1 MMSAASQ
8 NREDIMTPFPRPP
21 PPHHRRIG
29 AAVLGTEPA
38 GILATSN
45 ENEGRS
51 LSLSLARNPGNAP
64 VGRPKAPAVGGSDD
78 GRAGVS
84 GLNGYQV
91 CPIGERQALPA
102 PAVGREQDRSASANQ
117 PAYRSGW
124 RRAARELD
132 GEASRK

>member
-8 NREDIMTPFPRPP
+8 NREEIMSPLPRPL

-45 ENEGRS
+45 GNEGRR

-64 VGRPKAPAVGGSDD
+64 VGRPKAPGVGGSDD
-78 GRAGVS
+78 GRAGLS
-84 GLNGYQV
+84 SLNRCQV
-91 CPIGERQALPA
+91 CPFRERKALPA

-117 PAYRSGW
+117 PAYRSG
-124 RRAARELD
+124 
-132 GEASRK
+132 